1 MNVKKLVFYVPIF
14 LLILYLGFDFL
25 AKQSIDTISISELED
40 RLQEDQS
47 DSVIFIDVR
56 ENHEYESSHIE
67 GMKNYPLSTLKSQYS
82 DIPINSEVII
92 ICRSG
97 KRSLQAAK
105 LLKDKGYTNIKS
117 VDGGILQWT
126 GELVSYK

>member
-1 MNVKKLVFYVPIF
+1 MNLKKLIFYVPIF

-25 AKQSIDTISISELED
+25 AKKSIETISISELED
-40 RLQEDQS
+40 RLQEEHFN
-47 DSVIFIDVR
+47 SVVFIDVR
-56 ENHEYESSHIE
+56 EQHEYESGHIQ
-67 GMKNYPLSTLKSQYS
+67 GMKNYPLSTLESQYS
-82 DIPINSEVII
+82 DIPKDSEVII

-105 LLKDKGYTNIKS
+105 ILKDKGYSNSKS

-126 GELVSYK
+126 GKLVSYK